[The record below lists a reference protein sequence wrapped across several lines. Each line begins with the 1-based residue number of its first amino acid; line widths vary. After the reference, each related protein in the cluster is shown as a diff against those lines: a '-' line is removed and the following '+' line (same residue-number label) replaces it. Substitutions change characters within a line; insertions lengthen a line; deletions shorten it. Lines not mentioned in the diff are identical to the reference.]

1 MGKKKDKAKRI
12 FNVQEIK
19 QHKAKATVTLVMG
32 IIIVG
37 ILIMSLI
44 NGQYENT
51 LTCFLT
57 LVLLMVPSFIERAM
71 RIDLPNMLEIL
82 VICFVFA
89 ANILGEIGSFYEKI
103 PMLDTIL
110 HTINGFICAAVGFG
124 LIDIL
129 NENERIKINLSPLFV
144 CLFSFCFSM
153 TAGTVWEF
161 FEFGMDML
169 FGKDMQKDTVVT
181 AINSV
186 LLSGDNTNNIT
197 RISGITDTLVNGSS
211 LGINGYLDIGL
222 IDTMKDLLVNFIG
235 AVVFN
240 IAGFFFLKNRGKKAG
255 FIKNFIPHRM
265 TEEENK
271 TEKQ

>member
-12 FNVQEIK
+12 LNVQEIK
-19 QHKAKATVTLVMG
+19 QHKAKATVTLVMR

-37 ILIMSLI
+37 ILILSLI

-255 FIKNFIPHRM
+255 FIKNFIY
-265 TEEENK
+265 
-271 TEKQ
+271 